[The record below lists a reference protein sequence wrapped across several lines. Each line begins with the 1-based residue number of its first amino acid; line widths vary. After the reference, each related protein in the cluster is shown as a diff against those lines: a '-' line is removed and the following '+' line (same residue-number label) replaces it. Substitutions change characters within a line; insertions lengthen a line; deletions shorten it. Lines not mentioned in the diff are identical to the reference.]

1 VSSGLGKRE
10 SARTRRPWEAT
21 RRRGP
26 TAGQGPE
33 RGTKAVVS
41 AGASYE
47 HGSGGGGRVGGE
59 LGVGHQQ
66 QQGRAL
72 SSSQDI
78 VGISG
83 CVVEDGW
90 RLEEKLTGE
99 AHMSTSGERRKTRM
113 FWSIRKMCMPI
124 VA

>member
-33 RGTKAVVS
+33 RGTNAVVS
-41 AGASYE
+41 PGAAYE
-47 HGSGGGGRVGGE
+47 HGGGGGGGQVGGE
-59 LGVGHQQ
+59 LGVGHQR

-83 CVVEDGW
+83 CVVEDG
-90 RLEEKLTGE
+90 
-99 AHMSTSGERRKTRM
+99 
-113 FWSIRKMCMPI
+113 
-124 VA
+124 